1 VHDGVGVV
9 VDLDG
14 WRLGA
19 VDADNAAF
27 KLVVGVGGRV
37 GDVPPG
43 AMLESGDLP
52 DFIEGCVGRK
62 SEEYMSWSWSSWATG
77 RVPQPNKESGEDIL
91 LVILQILMVLREW
104 N

>member
-1 VHDGVGVV
+1 MHDEVVVV

-14 WRLGA
+14 WRRPGA

-43 AMLESGDLP
+43 AVLEGGGKGKHGDLP
-52 DFIEGCVGRK
+52 DFFEGCVGGK
-62 SEEYMSWSWSSWATG
+62 SEEGEEEG
-77 RVPQPNKESGEDIL
+77 RVARGHRGRRGVRLSS
-91 LVILQILMVLREW
+91 R
-104 N
+104 